1 MLTQADK
8 EAWYCSTIKVIC
20 LSEQVT
26 TGSVRLRVSPA
37 DEKLP
42 SGVKVRGHCQSR
54 IYAFLSLSVMEIHL
68 PLCWALCSYGSRY
81 WRAFVHIKDTS
92 AQQVS
97 CFRSDNILLANV
109 LLLRAMCLCN
119 MWRINFQ
126 WKGSGTLLSFI
137 LTFYKLLWHFNIVE
151 ASLIMNVLSCF
162 DRHVAWQHSTVRSMD
177 SFSSSLASVSIVVL
191 HVLYIFILRNYY
203 E

>member
-1 MLTQADK
+1 MSYQWLCCDLMLTQADK

-42 SGVKVRGHCQSR
+42 RGVKVRGHCQSR
-54 IYAFLSLSVMEIHL
+54 IYAFLSLSVVEIHL

-109 LLLRAMCLCN
+109 LLLRAMWLCII
-119 MWRINFQ
+119 WCINCFSERAQ
-126 WKGSGTLLSFI
+126 GLYFLLF
-137 LTFYKLLWHFNIVE
+137 WHFTNFSDISTFNITY
-151 ASLIMNVLSCF
+151 S
-162 DRHVAWQHSTVRSMD
+162 
-177 SFSSSLASVSIVVL
+177 
-191 HVLYIFILRNYY
+191 
-203 E
+203 

>member
-1 MLTQADK
+1 MSYQWLCCDLVLTQADK

-42 SGVKVRGHCQSR
+42 SGVKVRGHWQSR
-54 IYAFLSLSVMEIHL
+54 IYAFLSLSVREIHL

-109 LLLRAMCLCN
+109 LLLRAVPCVCVTYDTLTVSM
-119 MWRINFQ
+119 
-126 WKGSGTLLSFI
+126 KGLRDSTFFYFDILQTS
-137 LTFYKLLWHFNIVE
+137 LTF
-151 ASLIMNVLSCF
+151 
-162 DRHVAWQHSTVRSMD
+162 QHCWSKP
-177 SFSSSLASVSIVVL
+177 
-191 HVLYIFILRNYY
+191 Y
-203 E
+203 